1 MVLKLHFRHK
11 KSLFDF
17 LLQITVQEPPGTV
30 LAGRMPRSKEAILVG
45 ELVDA
50 VKPGDMVKLTGVYKA
65 QYDVEL
71 NAQQSFP
78 VFKTE
83 LLVNNI
89 RKKNDFRDTDLTEE
103 EVRAIKKL
111 AQQPDIREKIIASLA
126 PSIHG
131 EPHIK
136 TAIALAMFGGQSK
149 IAPGGHRIRGDLN
162 CLILGDPGMAKSQF
176 LKYVEKSFPRAVYT
190 TGKGA
195 SGVGLTASVGRDEQT
210 GEWALQGGA
219 MVLADQGICLIDE
232 FDKMNDQDRTSIHEA
247 MEQQTISIAKAGICA
262 QLSAR

>member
-1 MVLKLHFRHK
+1 M
-11 KSLFDF
+11 
-17 LLQITVQEPPGTV
+17 QEPPGTV

-103 EVRAIKKL
+103 EIRAIKKL
-111 AQQPDIREKIIASLA
+111 AQQPDIR
-126 PSIHG
+126 
-131 EPHIK
+131 
-136 TAIALAMFGGQSK
+136 
-149 IAPGGHRIRGDLN
+149 
-162 CLILGDPGMAKSQF
+162 
-176 LKYVEKSFPRAVYT
+176 
-190 TGKGA
+190 
-195 SGVGLTASVGRDEQT
+195 
-210 GEWALQGGA
+210 
-219 MVLADQGICLIDE
+219 
-232 FDKMNDQDRTSIHEA
+232 
-247 MEQQTISIAKAGICA
+247 
-262 QLSAR
+262 